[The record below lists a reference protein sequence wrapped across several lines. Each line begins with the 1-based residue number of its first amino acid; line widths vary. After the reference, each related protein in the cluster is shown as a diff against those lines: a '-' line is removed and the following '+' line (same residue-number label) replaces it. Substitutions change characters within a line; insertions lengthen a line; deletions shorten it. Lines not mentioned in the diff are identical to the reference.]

1 MIDLATEKLITL
13 RQAAALVPPARRG
26 RRCHTSTIFRWITRG
41 AKAPDG
47 AAIRLEAIRRPG
59 AWLTSGNALERFFAR
74 LTPMMEAESPR
85 PPRSPAA
92 RQKSNERAR
101 KRLEDIGI

>member
-1 MIDLATEKLITL
+1 MINLATEKLITL

-26 RRCHTSTIFRWITRG
+26 QRCHISTVFRWITCG

-47 AAIRLEAIRRPG
+47 TAIRLEAIRRPG
-59 AWLTSGNALERFFAR
+59 AWLTSAEALERFFAR
-74 LTPMMEAESPR
+74 LTPVMEAELPR

-92 RQKSNERAR
+92 RQRSNERAR
-101 KRLEDIGI
+101 KRLEEIGI